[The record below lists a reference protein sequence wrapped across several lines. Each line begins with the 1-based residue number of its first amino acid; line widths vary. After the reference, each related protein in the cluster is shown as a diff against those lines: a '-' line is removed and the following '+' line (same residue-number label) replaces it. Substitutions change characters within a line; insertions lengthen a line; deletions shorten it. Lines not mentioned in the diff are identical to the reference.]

1 MSTPSHNANNSSET
15 HTENRQ
21 IGEPNQR
28 ETDIA
33 SQPHLSKIA
42 GIGASLARFALNKPV
57 TIGMLFL
64 SMLLFGIVSGR
75 LLPLEKFPGIDI
87 PEMVVQIPYPD
98 ATPVEIETMI
108 TRPVEEAVATMSGIK
123 RLRARSYD
131 NMAEVIVEFDWDENL
146 KAKSIEAREKIDA
159 IRHELPDDI
168 ERIMVYKFNTND
180 MPIFQLRVSSDR
192 DLSNAYDLLERNLKR
207 PLERVPGV
215 SKVELYG
222 TMKRQI
228 TIRLDPKKMAAYQID
243 GTRLEQQLQNANFSL
258 TAGYMYNNG
267 EKVLVNPTGEFTDVN
282 DFKNMWVTRSVRLSD
297 IASVTYE
304 LPQRNEGRHLDR
316 TFAVGF
322 NVFRESGSNL
332 VEVSD
337 AVMKVIEKAK
347 EDPEFTGISL
357 FVMDDT
363 AKSVTSSLSD
373 LLNAGLLGA
382 LLSVIVLYLFLRQLT
397 TTLIVVLSVPFS
409 ICITLGV
416 MYLLGYTLNIL
427 SLMGLMLAVGM
438 LVDNAVVITESVF
451 QERQQE
457 SDIKRATQIGVNKV
471 SLAVIAGTA
480 TTAIVFLPNIIGVK
494 IDVTIFLE
502 HVAVAIC
509 ISLFASLFIAKTL
522 IPLLT
527 TKVKIPVVKTPK
539 TPSYIKGYG
548 RALNW
553 MLKHQG
559 VTCVIALLILA
570 STFVPMQVVTSDDEG
585 NDNQERIW
593 LNYHVTQNFTLDEV
607 EKTVDKME
615 AYLYENQ
622 ERFHIKQVYTYFTA
636 GHAVSGIT
644 LNDELPVSVGKIK
657 EDIRENMPS
666 FVRARPSFQWD
677 SGNGGGVRVT
687 LLGESSETLLN
698 ISEQIIPIL
707 STIEGLEDVKADTGS
722 TRDEVQIRIDR
733 EKANRFGIQVNDVAK
748 LISTALRGSNLRTF
762 RYGDAGEVAV
772 QLKFGS
778 DIQASLSELKNINIG
793 FTQGQSVTLNMI
805 ADFSVV
811 PQLSQINRNYRQTA
825 LAIGANLEGE
835 TTTEQARERIEK
847 ALANIELPT
856 GYKWTLD
863 GSFSRQD
870 EANAVMQMNMLLA
883 LCMIYVVMAALF
895 ESLILPTSVIT
906 SLLFSFTGVF
916 WAFMVT
922 GTSMSI
928 MGMIGMLI
936 LMGIVVNNGIVLVD
950 RINQLINEGLSLY
963 DAVIEGCMTRIRPI
977 LMTVATTVLGLIPL
991 AMGST
996 RIGGDGPPYSPM
1008 AIAII
1013 GGLVF
1018 STLTSLFL
1026 VPLAY
1031 VLLLKLRFK
1040 TQRLFK
1046 TSKARVATYI
1056 KIAN

>member
-1 MSTPSHNANNSSET
+1 MKPSQEKPPTVSEAG
-15 HTENRQ
+15 RVDKVADV
-21 IGEPNQR
+21 G
-28 ETDIA
+28 A
-33 SQPHLSKIA
+33 GAGKVA
-42 GIGASLARFALNKPV
+42 GIGAALARFALNKPV
-57 TIGMLFL
+57 TIGMLFF
-64 SMLLFGIVSGR
+64 SMLLFGLVSSR

-87 PEMVVQIPYPD
+87 PQMVIEIPYPD
-98 ATPVEIETMI
+98 ATPIEVETMI
-108 TRPVEEAVATMSGIK
+108 TRPVEAAIATMSGIK

-131 NMAEVIVEFDWDENL
+131 NKAEVVVEFDWDENL

-159 IRHELPDDI
+159 IRNELPGDI

-215 SKVELYG
+215 SRVELYG

-228 TIRLDPKKMAAYQID
+228 TIRLDPKKLSAYRID
-243 GTRLEQQLQNANFSL
+243 SNELEQKLQGANFSL
-258 TAGYMYNNG
+258 TAGYMYNDG
-267 EKVLVNPTGEFTDVN
+267 QKVLVNPTGEFDDIN
-282 DFKNMWVTRSVRLSD
+282 DFKQMWVKPNIRLSD
-297 IASVTYE
+297 VAEVSYE
-304 LPQRNEGRHLDR
+304 LPLRSEGRHLDR
-316 TFAVGF
+316 SFAVGF

-337 AVMKVIEKAK
+337 AVMTVINEAK
-347 EDPEFTGISL
+347 NDPEFSGINL

-373 LLNAGLLGA
+373 LLSAGLLGA
-382 LLSVIVLYLFLRQLT
+382 LLSIIVLYLFLRQLI

-409 ICITLGV
+409 ICIALGV

-438 LVDNAVVITESVF
+438 LVDNAVVVTESIF
-451 QERQQE
+451 QERQKNN
-457 SDIKRATQIGVNKV
+457 DISYATQSGVNKV

-527 TKVKIPVVKTPK
+527 TKVKIPVVKQSAPPAYISRYGKILKWVLENQGK
-539 TPSYIKGYG
+539 TS
-548 RALNW
+548 L
-553 MLKHQG
+553 
-559 VTCVIALLILA
+559 IAIAILA
-570 STFVPMQVVTSDDEG
+570 STIIPMQAVTSDDDG
-585 NDNQERIW
+585 NNNQERIW
-593 LNYHVTQNFTLDEV
+593 LNYHITENYTLSEV
-607 EKTVDKME
+607 ENTVEKME

-622 ERFHIKQVYTYFTA
+622 ARFHIKQVYTYFTPGYA
-636 GHAVSGIT
+636 TSGLT
-644 LNDELPVSVGKIK
+644 LNDDLPVPVSQIK
-657 EDIRENMPS
+657 EDIRESMPL
-666 FVRARPSFQWD
+666 FVRARPTFQWE
-677 SGNGGGVRVT
+677 SGSGGGIRVT
-687 LLGESSETLLN
+687 LLGESSEQLMT
-698 ISEQIIPIL
+698 ISDQLVPIL
-707 STIEGLEDVKADTGS
+707 AKVEGLKDVKADTGS
-722 TRDEVQIRIDR
+722 TRDEVQIRINR
-733 EKANRFGIQVNDVAK
+733 EKANRFGIAVNDVAK
-748 LISTALRGSNLRTF
+748 LVATALRGSNLRTF
-762 RYGDAGEVAV
+762 RYSDAGEVNV
-772 QLKFGS
+772 QLKYGS
-778 DIQASLSELKNINIG
+778 DIQSSLSALKNINIG
-793 FTQGQSVTLNMI
+793 FAQNQSITLNMI
-805 ADFSVV
+805 ADFEIK
-811 PQLSQINRNYRQTA
+811 PQLSQIDRNYRQTA

-835 TTTEQARERIEK
+835 TTTEQARQQIEA
-847 ALANIELPT
+847 ALENIALPT
-856 GYKWTLD
+856 GYSWTLD

-922 GTSMSI
+922 GTSMSV

-950 RINQLINEGLSLY
+950 RINQLVIEGLSLY
-963 DAVIEGCMTRIRPI
+963 DAVIEGCVTRIRPI

-991 AMGST
+991 AIGTT

-1013 GGLVF
+1013 GGLLF

-1031 VLLLKLRFK
+1031 VLLLKLRFH
-1040 TQRLFK
+1040 TQRLFINGR
-1046 TSKARVATYI
+1046 SRVSRWVRV
-1056 KIAN
+1056 

>member
-1 MSTPSHNANNSSET
+1 MNTPH
-15 HTENRQ
+15 Q
-21 IGEPNQR
+21 
-28 ETDIA
+28 
-33 SQPHLSKIA
+33 SKIA
-42 GIGASLARFALNKPV
+42 GFGASLARLALKKPV
-57 TIGMLFL
+57 TVGMLFL
-64 SMLLFGIVSGR
+64 SMLLFGIVSSR

-87 PEMVVQIPYPD
+87 PQMVVQIPYPD

-192 DLSNAYDLLERNLKR
+192 DLSSAYDLLERNLKR
-207 PLERVPGV
+207 PLERVAGV

-228 TIRLDPKKMAAYQID
+228 TIRLDPKKLAMYKID
-243 GTRLEQQLQNANFSL
+243 AGELEQKLQKANFSS
-258 TAGYMYNNG
+258 TAGYMFNNG
-267 EKVLVNPTGEFTDVN
+267 EKVLVNPTGEFTDIN
-282 DFKNMWVTRSVRLSD
+282 DFKTMWVSSNVRLSD
-297 IASVTYE
+297 VASVNYE

-322 NVFRESGSNL
+322 NIFRESGSNL
-332 VEVSD
+332 VDVSN
-337 AVMKVIEKAK
+337 AVLDVIENAK
-347 EDPEFTGISL
+347 EDPEFNGINL
-357 FVMDDT
+357 FIMDDT

-373 LLNAGLLGA
+373 LLYAVLIGA
-382 LLSVIVLYLFLRQLT
+382 LLSVVVLYLFLRQLT

-409 ICITLGV
+409 ICITLGA

-451 QERQQE
+451 QERQRNTNTNE
-457 SDIKRATQIGVNKV
+457 ATQIGVNKV

-527 TKVKIPVVKTPK
+527 TKVRIPVVRTP
-539 TPSYIKGYG
+539 TIPWYIQCYSK
-548 RALNW
+548 ALRW
-553 MLKHQG
+553 MLKHQRT
-559 VTCVIALLILA
+559 TCVIALLLLC
-570 STFVPMQVVTSDDEG
+570 STAIPMQAVTSDDEG
-585 NDNQERIW
+585 NNNRERIW
-593 LNYHVTQNFTLDEV
+593 LNYHVTQNFTLEEV

-615 AYLYENQ
+615 AYLYSNQ
-622 ERFHIKQVYTYFTA
+622 QRFHIKQVYTYFTA

-644 LNDELPVSVGKIK
+644 LNDNLPVSVAEIK
-657 EDIRENMPS
+657 ENIRKDMPA

-677 SGNGGGVRVT
+677 SGNGGGVRIT
-687 LLGESSETLLN
+687 LLGESSDTLLTL
-698 ISEQIIPIL
+698 SEQIVPIL
-707 STIEGLEDVKADTGS
+707 AAVKGLEDVKADTGS

-733 EKANRFGIQVNDVAK
+733 EKANRFGIQVNSAAN
-748 LISTALRGSNLRTF
+748 LISTALRGNNLRTF

-772 QLKFGS
+772 QVKFGS
-778 DIQASLSELKNINIG
+778 NVDSSLRELKNINIG
-793 FTQGQSVTLNMI
+793 FAQGQSITLDMI
-805 ADFSVV
+805 ADFSVK

-825 LAIGANLEGE
+825 LAIGANLADE
-835 TTTEQARERIEK
+835 TTTEEARERIEN
-847 ALANIELPT
+847 ALANVSLPT
-856 GYKWTLD
+856 GYTWTLD
-863 GSFSRQD
+863 GSFSRQN

-916 WAFMVT
+916 WAFFIT
-922 GTSMSI
+922 GTPMSV

-963 DAVIEGCMTRIRPI
+963 DAVVEGCSTRIRPI

-991 AMGST
+991 ALGST

-1031 VLLLKLRFK
+1031 VLLLKVRFK
-1040 TQRLFK
+1040 TQRLIK
-1046 TSKARVATYI
+1046 QSKARVATLT
-1056 KIAN
+1056 NLTQ

>member
-1 MSTPSHNANNSSET
+1 MNTPH
-15 HTENRQ
+15 Q
-21 IGEPNQR
+21 
-28 ETDIA
+28 
-33 SQPHLSKIA
+33 SKIA
-42 GIGASLARFALNKPV
+42 GFGASLARLALKKPV
-57 TIGMLFL
+57 TVGMLFL
-64 SMLLFGIVSGR
+64 SMLLFGIVSSR

-87 PEMVVQIPYPD
+87 PQMVVQIPYPD

-192 DLSNAYDLLERNLKR
+192 DLSSAYDLLERNLKR
-207 PLERVPGV
+207 PLERVAGV

-228 TIRLDPKKMAAYQID
+228 TIRLDPKKLAMYKID
-243 GTRLEQQLQNANFSL
+243 AGELEQKLQKANFSS
-258 TAGYMYNNG
+258 TAGYMFNNG
-267 EKVLVNPTGEFTDVN
+267 EKVLVNPTGEFTDIN
-282 DFKNMWVTRSVRLSD
+282 DFKTMWVSSNVRLSD
-297 IASVTYE
+297 VASVNYE

-322 NVFRESGSNL
+322 NIFRESGSNL
-332 VEVSD
+332 VDVSN
-337 AVMKVIEKAK
+337 AVLDVIENAK
-347 EDPEFTGISL
+347 EDPEFNGINL
-357 FVMDDT
+357 FIMDDT

-373 LLNAGLLGA
+373 LLYAGLIGA
-382 LLSVIVLYLFLRQLT
+382 LLSVVVLYLFLRQLT

-409 ICITLGV
+409 ICITLGA

-451 QERQQE
+451 QERQRNTNTNE
-457 SDIKRATQIGVNKV
+457 ATQIGVNKV

-527 TKVKIPVVKTPK
+527 TKVRIPVVRTP
-539 TPSYIKGYG
+539 TIPWYIQCYSK
-548 RALNW
+548 ALRW
-553 MLKHQG
+553 MLKHQRT
-559 VTCVIALLILA
+559 TCVIALLLLC
-570 STFVPMQVVTSDDEG
+570 STAIPMQAVTSDDEG
-585 NDNQERIW
+585 NNNRERIW
-593 LNYHVTQNFTLDEV
+593 LNYHVTQNFTLEEV

-615 AYLYENQ
+615 AYLYSNQ
-622 ERFHIKQVYTYFTA
+622 QRFHIKQVYTYFTA

-644 LNDELPVSVGKIK
+644 LNDNLPVSVAEIK
-657 EDIRENMPS
+657 ENIRKDMPA

-677 SGNGGGVRVT
+677 SGNGGGVRIT
-687 LLGESSETLLN
+687 LLGESSDTLLTL
-698 ISEQIIPIL
+698 SEQIVPIL
-707 STIEGLEDVKADTGS
+707 AAVKGLEDVKADTGS

-733 EKANRFGIQVNDVAK
+733 EKANRFGIQVNSAAN
-748 LISTALRGSNLRTF
+748 LISTALRGNNLRTF
-762 RYGDAGEVAV
+762 RYGDVGEVAV
-772 QLKFGS
+772 QVKFGS
-778 DIQASLSELKNINIG
+778 NVDSSLRELKNINIG
-793 FTQGQSVTLNMI
+793 FAQGQSITLDMI
-805 ADFSVV
+805 ADFSVK

-825 LAIGANLEGE
+825 LAIGANLADE
-835 TTTEQARERIEK
+835 TTTEEARERIEN
-847 ALANIELPT
+847 ALANVSLPT

-863 GSFSRQD
+863 GSFSRQN

-916 WAFMVT
+916 WAFFIT
-922 GTSMSI
+922 GTPMSV

-963 DAVIEGCMTRIRPI
+963 DAVVEGCSTRIRPI

-991 AMGST
+991 ALGST

-1031 VLLLKLRFK
+1031 VLLLKVRFK
-1040 TQRLFK
+1040 TQRLIK
-1046 TSKARVATYI
+1046 QSKARVATLT
-1056 KIAN
+1056 NLTQ

>member
-1 MSTPSHNANNSSET
+1 MSTPS
-15 HTENRQ
+15 Q
-21 IGEPNQR
+21 NQR
-28 ETDIA
+28 DANT
-33 SQPHLSKIA
+33 PPLGKIA
-42 GIGASLARFALNKPV
+42 GIGAALARFALNKPV

-64 SMLLFGIVSGR
+64 SMLLFGLVSGR

-108 TRPVEEAVATMSGIK
+108 TRPVEEAIATMSGIK

-146 KAKSIEAREKIDA
+146 KAKSIEAREKVDA

-192 DLSNAYDLLERNLKR
+192 DLSNAYDLLDRNLKR

-228 TIRLDPKKMAAYQID
+228 TIRLDPKKMTTYQID
-243 GTRLEQQLQNANFSL
+243 SARLQQLLQGANFSL

-267 EKVLVNPTGEFTDVN
+267 EKILVNPTGEFTDVN
-282 DFKNMWVTRSVRLSD
+282 DFKNMWVTRNVRLSD
-297 IASVTYE
+297 IATVTYE
-304 LPQRNEGRHLDR
+304 LPERNEGRHLDR

-337 AVMKVIEKAK
+337 AVMKVIEAAK
-347 EDPEFTGISL
+347 EDPEFNGISL

-416 MYLLGYTLNIL
+416 MFLLGYTLNIL

-451 QERQQE
+451 QERQQ
-457 SDIKRATQIGVNKV
+457 DNNIARATQIGVNKV

-509 ISLFASLFIAKTL
+509 LSLFASLFIAKTL

-527 TKVKIPVVKTPK
+527 TKVAIPVVKTPT
-539 TPSYIKGYG
+539 TPKYISGYG
-548 RALNW
+548 KALSW
-553 MLKHQG
+553 MLKNQG
-559 VTCVIALLILA
+559 KTCLIALLILG
-570 STFVPMQVVTSDDEG
+570 STVIPMGAVTGDDEG
-585 NDNQERIW
+585 NNNQERVW
-593 LNYHVTQNFTLDEV
+593 LNYHITQNFTLDEV

-644 LNDELPVSVGKIK
+644 LNDELPVPVSKIK

-687 LLGESSETLLN
+687 LLGESSETLLS

-707 STIEGLEDVKADTGS
+707 ANIDGLEDVKADTGS
-722 TRDEVQIRIDR
+722 TRDEVQIRVDR
-733 EKANRFGIQVNDVAK
+733 EKANRFGIQVDTVAN
-748 LISTALRGSNLRTF
+748 LVATALRGNNLRTF
-762 RYGDAGEVAV
+762 RYGDAGEVDV

-778 DIQASLSELKNINIG
+778 DVQASLSELKNINIG
-793 FTQGQSVTLNMI
+793 FAQGQSINLNMI
-805 ADFSVV
+805 ADFTVK

-835 TTTEQARERIEK
+835 TTTEQARARIEQV
-847 ALANIELPT
+847 LSNIELPT

-870 EANAVMQMNMLLA
+870 EAFAVMQMNMLLA

-895 ESLILPTSVIT
+895 ESLVLPTSVIT

-922 GTSMSI
+922 GTPMSV
-928 MGMIGMLI
+928 MGLIGMLI

-950 RINQLINEGLSLY
+950 RINQLVNEGLSLY
-963 DAVIEGCMTRIRPI
+963 DAVLEGCMTRIRPI

-1018 STLTSLFL
+1018 STVTSLFL

-1040 TQRLFK
+1040 TQRLFNA
-1046 TSKARVATYI
+1046 SKARVERLV
-1056 KIAN
+1056 KV

>member
-1 MSTPSHNANNSSET
+1 MSLSSKD
-15 HTENRQ
+15 RSSS
-21 IGEPNQR
+21 PKDDLPAPR
-28 ETDIA
+28 SA
-33 SQPHLSKIA
+33 IA

-64 SMLLFGIVSGR
+64 SMLLFGVVSGR

-98 ATPVEIETMI
+98 ATPIEIETMI

-131 NMAEVIVEFDWDENL
+131 NMAEVVVEFDWDENL

-159 IRHELPDDI
+159 IRHELPSDI

-192 DLSNAYDLLERNLKR
+192 DLSHAYDLLERNLKR

-228 TIRLDPKKMAAYQID
+228 TIRLDPKKMTAYQVD
-243 GTRLEQQLQNANFSL
+243 TTRLEQKLQNANFSL

-267 EKVLVNPTGEFTDVN
+267 EKVLVNPTGEFTDIN
-282 DFKNMWVTRSVRLSD
+282 DFKDMWVTSSVRLSD
-297 IASVTYE
+297 IATVTYE
-304 LPQRNEGRHLDR
+304 LPERSEGRHLDR

-332 VEVSD
+332 VEVSG
-337 AVMKVIEKAK
+337 AVMKVVNKAK
-347 EDPEFTGISL
+347 EDPEFSGINL

-363 AKSVTSSLSD
+363 AKSVTSSLGD
-373 LLNAGLLGA
+373 LVNAGLLGA

-451 QERQQE
+451 QERQQTR
-457 SDIKRATQIGVNKV
+457 DIARATQIGVNKV

-480 TTAIVFLPNIIGVK
+480 TTAIVFLPNIVGVK
-494 IDVTIFLE
+494 IDLTIFLE

-527 TKVKIPVVKTPK
+527 TKVAIPVVKKPK
-539 TPSYIKGYG
+539 TPSYIKRYG
-548 RALNW
+548 KALQW
-553 MLKHQG
+553 MLKNQG
-559 VTCVIALLILA
+559 KTCLIAIAILG
-570 STFVPMQVVTSDDEG
+570 STIIPMQSVTSDDEG
-585 NDNQERIW
+585 NNNQERIW
-593 LNYHVTQNFTLDEV
+593 LNYHVTQNFTLEEV
-607 EKTVDKME
+607 EKTVNKME
-615 AYLYENQ
+615 AYLYENKDK
-622 ERFHIKQVYTYFTA
+622 FHIKQVYTYFTP

-644 LNDELPVSVGKIK
+644 LNDNLPIPVSDIK
-657 EDIRENMPS
+657 EAIRESMPS

-677 SGNGGGVRVT
+677 TGNGGGVRVT
-687 LLGESSETLLN
+687 LLGESSETLLD

-707 STIEGLEDVKADTGS
+707 GRIEGLEDVKADTGS
-722 TRDEVQIRIDR
+722 TRDEVQIHIDR
-733 EKANRFGIQVNDVAK
+733 QKANRFGIQVDSIAN
-748 LISTALRGSNLRTF
+748 LISTALRGNNLRSF
-762 RYGDAGEVAV
+762 RYGDAGEVGV
-772 QLKFGS
+772 QLKYGS
-778 DIQASLSELKNINIG
+778 DIQASLSELKNVNIG
-793 FTQGQSVTLNMI
+793 FAQGQSVTLNMI
-805 ADFSVV
+805 ADFNVV
-811 PQLSQINRNYRQTA
+811 PQLSQINRNHRQTA
-825 LAIGANLEGE
+825 LAIGANLAGE
-835 TTTEQARERIEK
+835 TTTEQARERIEN
-847 ALANIELPT
+847 ALSNITLPT
-856 GYKWTLD
+856 GYQWTLD
-863 GSFSRQD
+863 GSFTRQD
-870 EANAVMQMNMLLA
+870 EANSVMQMNMLLA

-950 RINQLINEGLSLY
+950 RINQLVNEGITLF
-963 DAVIEGCMTRIRPI
+963 DAVVEGCMTRIRPI

-1018 STLTSLFL
+1018 STMTSLFL

-1040 TQRLFK
+1040 TQLLVK
-1046 TSKARVATYI
+1046 TSKARVGRWI
-1056 KIAN
+1056 KV